1 MTAVPHD
8 DFIAYLHE
16 LLEPVGK
23 VSARA
28 MFGGWGVYVDGII
41 IGIVVEG
48 RLYLKADALSEP
60 QFIATGNAPFM
71 YPSPKGPMA
80 MSYWSIPEDALDSSE
95 AMRPWAKLALE
106 AARRKAAATK
116 PKSSAKGKDAK
127 PKPTSLTN
135 RKQATDQPQPSA
147 KRMRKKKA
155 P

>member
-1 MTAVPHD
+1 MVGMPHD

-41 IGIVVEG
+41 VGIVVEG

-60 QFIATGNAPFM
+60 RFIATGNAPFM

-80 MSYWSIPEDALDSSE
+80 MSYWSIPEEALDSSE
-95 AMRPWAKLALE
+95 AMRPWAGLALA
-106 AARRKAAATK
+106 AARRKAASKK
-116 PKSSAKGKDAK
+116 PKSSTKGKQAK

-135 RKQATDQPQPSA
+135 RKQAASKAKPSQ
-147 KRMRKKKA
+147 KRVLKKKK

>member
-1 MTAVPHD
+1 MVAMPHD

-16 LLEPVGK
+16 LLEPIGK

-60 QFIATGNAPFM
+60 RFIAAGNAPFM

-80 MSYWSIPEDALDSSE
+80 MSYWSVPDDALDSSE
-95 AMRPWAKLALE
+95 AMGPWAKLALE
-106 AARRKAAATK
+106 AARRKAAAKK
-116 PKSSAKGKDAK
+116 PKPSTKGKEAK
-127 PKPTSLTN
+127 PKPTSLTT
-135 RKQATDQPQPSA
+135 RKQATNKPKPSS
-147 KRMRKKKA
+147 KRTRKKRT

>member
-1 MTAVPHD
+1 MPQD

-16 LLEPVGK
+16 LLEPAGK

-28 MFGGWGVYVDGII
+28 MFGGHGVYVDGII

-60 QFIATGNAPFM
+60 RFVATGNAPFT

-80 MSYWSIPEDALDSSE
+80 MSYWSVPEDALDSPE
-95 AMRPWAKLALE
+95 AMASWAKLAME
-106 AARRKAAATK
+106 AARRKAAAKK
-116 PKSSAKGKDAK
+116 PKSSAKGKQAK

-135 RKQATDQPQPSA
+135 RKQVASNPKPSVE
-147 KRMRKKKA
+147 RTRKKKT

>member
-1 MTAVPHD
+1 MPHA

-60 QFIATGNAPFM
+60 RFIATGNAPFM

-80 MSYWSIPEDALDSSE
+80 MSYWSVPEDALDSSE
-95 AMRPWAKLALE
+95 AMGPWAKLAME
-106 AARRKAAATK
+106 AATRKAAAKK
-116 PKSSAKGKDAK
+116 PKSSSKRQEAK
-127 PKPTSLTN
+127 PKPTALTN
-135 RKQATDQPQPSA
+135 RKQVTNKPKPSPRRTRLT
-147 KRMRKKKA
+147 KLER
-155 P
+155 

>member
-1 MTAVPHD
+1 MVGMPHD

-16 LLEPVGK
+16 LLEPAGK

-28 MFGGWGVYVDGII
+28 MFGGHGVYVDGII

-60 QFIATGNAPFM
+60 RFIATGNAPFM

-80 MSYWSIPEDALDSSE
+80 MSYWSIPEEALDSSE
-95 AMRPWAKLALE
+95 AMGPWARLALE
-106 AARRKAAATK
+106 AARRKATANK
-116 PKSSAKGKDAK
+116 PKPSTKGKEAK
-127 PKPTSLTN
+127 PKPASLTH
-135 RKQATDQPQPSA
+135 RKQVAKKPTASA
-147 KRMRKKKA
+147 KRVRKKKT